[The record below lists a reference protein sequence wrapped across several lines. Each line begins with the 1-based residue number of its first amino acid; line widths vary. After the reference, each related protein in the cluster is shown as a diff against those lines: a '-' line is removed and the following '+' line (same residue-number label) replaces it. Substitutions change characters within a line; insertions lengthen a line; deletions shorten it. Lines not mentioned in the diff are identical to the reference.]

1 MYGVDYLLR
10 LRAAV
15 VEFERAFE
23 AWLETQHVG
32 SLLESRGLFP
42 TVWTSDGVDENLVR
56 QLELDVAA
64 AAGAAAR
71 AVQVTGAYLV
81 VSTLQYP
88 VDPIANWSQ
97 MSSPKAILDPHTVR
111 TTAATVR
118 GRLDTMLADA
128 EAEAEDAM
136 PGFAPSQLHPLVWSA
151 AANHWTTHQR
161 RVAIREAAE
170 ALTGHWRDVLGRKD
184 VDGTKFWE
192 QTLAEGE
199 PQPGRPKMAWPGDD
213 ADMTVQN
220 MRHGSREMAKALS
233 HLATGAGRTIRN
245 VTTHAGG
252 ELSEQEGFER
262 LAVYSYLARLLDRC
276 EVRRHPDDLAKDPL
290 DGI

>member
-1 MYGVDYLLR
+1 MYGVDYLMR

-15 VEFERAFE
+15 VEFERALE

-42 TVWTSDGVDENLVR
+42 TVWTNDGVDESRVR

-71 AVQVTGAYLV
+71 AVQVTGAYLIV
-81 VSTLQYP
+81 GTLNDP
-88 VDPIANWSQ
+88 LDPIANWAL
-97 MSSPKAILDPHTVR
+97 MSLPRAVLDPHTVR
-111 TTAATVR
+111 TTAANVR
-118 GRLDTMLADA
+118 GRLDTMLAEA
-128 EAEAEDAM
+128 EAEADDAV

-151 AANHWTTHQR
+151 AADHWTTHQR

-170 ALTGHWRDVLGRKD
+170 ALTSHWRSVLGRKD

-192 QTLAEGE
+192 QTLSEGE
-199 PQPGRPKMAWPGDD
+199 PQPGRPKLAWPGDD
-213 ADMTVQN
+213 LDMTVQN

-245 VTTHAGG
+245 VTTHSGD
-252 ELSEQEGFER
+252 ELSEQEGLER

-276 EVRRHPDDLAKDPL
+276 EVRRHPDDPTKDPT